1 MPATSRPGAVSQ
13 VTGRLSAMGMI
24 LVGRRVTAADHQ
36 RLLADH
42 SLTDT
47 LLYADRTEPDLDVDK
62 AWHGIH
68 FLLAGNAWETTAGAG
83 EAVLGGE
90 PVGEDA
96 GYGPARL
103 LGPEQV
109 RTVAAALTPITVDTL
124 RSRYDGP
131 ALEDA
136 EVYPQIWDEEDV
148 FDTYLAPNFTRL
160 RDFYRAAADAGQAVL
175 LAIA

>member
-1 MPATSRPGAVSQ
+1 MAGT
-13 VTGRLSAMGMI
+13 LSAMGMI
-24 LVGRRVTAADHQ
+24 LIGRRLTVADHQ

-42 SLTDT
+42 SLATE
-47 LLYADRTEPDLDVDK
+47 LLHADRAGPELDLDK

-68 FLLAGNAWETTAGAG
+68 FLLAGNAWEATGGAG

-90 PVGEDA
+90 PVGDEA

-131 ALEDA
+131 TLDAA
-136 EVYPQIWDEEDV
+136 EVYPHIWDEEDV
-148 FDTYLAPNFTRL
+148 FDTYLAPNFTQL
-160 RDFYRAAADAGQAVL
+160 RTFYLAAADAGQAVL
-175 LAIA
+175 LAVV